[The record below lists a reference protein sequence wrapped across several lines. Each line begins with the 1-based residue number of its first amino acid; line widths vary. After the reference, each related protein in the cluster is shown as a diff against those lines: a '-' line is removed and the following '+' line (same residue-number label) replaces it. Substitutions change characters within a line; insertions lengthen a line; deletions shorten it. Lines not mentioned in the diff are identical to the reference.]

1 MSSNLTINDYI
12 SFKQAL
18 KSISKMVSKVLNSFY
33 KINYY

>member
-18 KSISKMVSKVLNSFY
+18 KSINKMVSRVLNSFY